1 MSRWH
6 LLTSTF
12 QPRARPASSVLS
24 VDQRKGKERK
34 GKNRTI
40 VWLRVPTAAV
50 AFPLFVCLLFTIA
63 SVLAVLANINTHKQ
77 TQAPGT
83 HLLLISRQCITL
95 SFEPWTAA
103 GVHSAVVVVCLTQC
117 LSLSLSP
124 TVSSTVFWCFSA
136 FCQPLLGTSFPILL
150 TSSPDESL
158 SSLGKVVVV
167 GVSTIKQR
175 HWTRGRTAA
184 AALQNTIV
192 QRGLEKAREGEGER
206 EKATGHVCRT
216 FQERKWEREH
226 KLLLIYKSHRRKRRS
241 AGLRQGKVR
250 RISSNSSRQKSAA
263 AADNKLN

>member
-24 VDQRKGKERK
+24 VDQRKGKKRK

-50 AFPLFVCLLFTIA
+50 AFPLFICLLFTIA

-206 EKATGHVCRT
+206 KSNGTRLSDISREKVGKRTQASPNLQEPQKKKKKCRT
-216 FQERKWEREH
+216 KAGQ
-226 KLLLIYKSHRRKRRS
+226 S
-241 AGLRQGKVR
+241 AENQQQQQQTKVGCC
-250 RISSNSSRQKSAA
+250 SG
-263 AADNKLN
+263 